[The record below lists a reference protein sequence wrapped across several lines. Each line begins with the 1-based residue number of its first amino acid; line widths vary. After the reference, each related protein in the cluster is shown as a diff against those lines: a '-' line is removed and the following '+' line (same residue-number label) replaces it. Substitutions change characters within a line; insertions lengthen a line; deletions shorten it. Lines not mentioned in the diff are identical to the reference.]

1 MGSLGG
7 GGQGGIRTVL
17 AEVDALER
25 ARLFANNHEELAAM
39 MQIGTGCLVEL
50 CGYRLGSNGRS
61 SGCGDGDPQLRPHT
75 WDPLSGY
82 PHLKPFSP
90 APS

>member
-1 MGSLGG
+1 
-7 GGQGGIRTVL
+7 
-17 AEVDALER
+17 
-25 ARLFANNHEELAAM
+25 M